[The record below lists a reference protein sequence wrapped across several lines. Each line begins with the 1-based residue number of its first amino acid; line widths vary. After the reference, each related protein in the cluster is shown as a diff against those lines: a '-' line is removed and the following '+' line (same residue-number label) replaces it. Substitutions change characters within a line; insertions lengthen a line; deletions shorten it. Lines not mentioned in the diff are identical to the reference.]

1 MEAIQPASRPHQFNA
16 AAIGALAHLYRG
28 EVYRSTMW
36 RTRLDATTNWAV
48 LTLAV
53 IAAALALLT
62 LGIALSVTF
71 STQNASPLPLL
82 LAGIL
87 CIVFMIFEARR
98 YRYFNVWRARARWM
112 EKNFYAPMLRGES
125 LESDASWSQVL
136 AHDYCEPRH
145 HITLARAI
153 GRRLR
158 RNYIWILGI
167 QTLAYYG
174 KIAIHPVPI
183 SSLSELVE
191 RAKIGPIP
199 GELMLLAGVIFIG
212 GWISFALVTLFL
224 DRAKHGTGS
233 GRVAMG

>member
-1 MEAIQPASRPHQFNA
+1 
-16 AAIGALAHLYRG
+16 
-28 EVYRSTMW
+28 
-36 RTRLDATTNWAV
+36 
-48 LTLAV
+48 
-53 IAAALALLT
+53 
-62 LGIALSVTF
+62 
-71 STQNASPLPLL
+71 
-82 LAGIL
+82 
-87 CIVFMIFEARR
+87 
-98 YRYFNVWRARARWM
+98 
-112 EKNFYAPMLRGES
+112 MLRGES
-125 LESDASWSQVL
+125 LESDANWSRVL

-224 DRAKHGTGS
+224 DRAKHGTGP